1 MEFVSG
7 QKLTAQNLNNLV
19 SLADGQNIP
28 TDGMFIKSKGINV
41 WKAPYAKP
49 EVVKNHK
56 IFDVQVRYHDIK
68 DIGQEKDEN
77 YKPEYRPFWYVYL
90 GTDSDKVEPINY
102 DVWDIKIEAGS
113 GITLVAPLKI
123 YSQPMPIY
131 GETLDSFQYKDAIT
145 QMTHCEIDQETEE
158 VKNYKKFYA
167 GKMLKNQ
174 AQVIN
179 SDLNGW
185 FCTGLPAY
193 DIDEPDSG
201 IMLASSE
208 LYATF
213 IRTSDNY
220 PGNYSGYFGNVFFSV
235 LVFSNSPITG
245 LGSLKKNG
253 QYQALLPDG
262 TTIQYAEIMGDHSQ
276 KIGSFKLTAN
286 FKQKGYG
293 VENTSMIPRDNLS
306 KEDHGWQIV
315 KPTMLSAD
323 DAKAAQQLVNYQ
335 FINTMFVHPLGW
347 TQRFPG
353 NEDGK
358 GRYSLNIYF
367 SDFKAEDLPD
377 ADVNAYYVDFIWN
390 DDPEDAG
397 VNTFL
402 EIKKIARLR
411 GSMTQMRDS
420 LDKLVKL
427 ASNTIYNKDYK
438 ENPIKYHK
446 LIAVF
451 LLNTNDKISPGDG
464 EPIPWTI
471 EYVSYVDTMPNF
483 TNDLRYDQNLTSA
496 KKISPKLRS
505 ISRTKTQLSVDGT
518 VKNIIVD
525 EIYGFNDPSN
535 RISSAEGLSAEA
547 LIRYHGKMIDGT
559 DVHQILYVDL
569 SSLSGS
575 ISVDSEVNQ
584 LNLSSIG
591 KYTTDGI
598 SGVYEIFNFHD
609 LDNQVKLDDNHKAN
623 SDIIIRTR
631 SGSGDNKPA
640 IVEYLPLSALSALS
654 TSGAEKISVDTE
666 IENQTSSIQ
675 LLSTQVGEWYQLYN
689 FDKANADI
697 DAKIWTLGDLDS
709 EKHGKTGKL
718 IDPVT
723 KNLLSVDILV
733 RDNSTKQLKYMNLS
747 VDPINVDTFSTNTKQ
762 KSLVYYKDQFQ
773 DRDYLSLKD
782 FNTTPDTKLTA
793 TLSGNGLVDI
803 TGKNTWILTKKY
815 NTANQ
820 MMELTYD
827 KLQLSVDLSGV
838 SADVR
843 CDADVTLAQKSIQ
856 KKGDYIQLYN
866 FTRPSITTKKTTLDK
881 LSATY
886 DLLDS
891 NDSVLVRSGS
901 ELKYK
906 KLQIETKLPGGGGGQ
921 TTGYTGSVVGDPT
934 LKWNTR
940 GTYRIEL
947 WGKDMTYENG
957 LLKSIGEER
966 LISELET
973 VGYSGQA

>member
-7 QKLTAQNLNNLV
+7 QKLTAQNLNSLV
-19 SLADGQNIP
+19 SLAEGQNIP
-28 TDGMFIKSKGINV
+28 TDGMFIKSKGVNV
-41 WKAPYAKP
+41 WKAPQAKP

-56 IFDVQVRYHDIK
+56 IFDVQIRYHDVN
-68 DIGQEKDEN
+68 DVGQEKDEN
-77 YKPEYRPFWYVYL
+77 YKPEYKPFWYVYL
-90 GTDSDKVEPINY
+90 GTDCVKVELLNY

-113 GITLVAPLKI
+113 GVTLTEPLKI
-123 YSQPMPIY
+123 YSQPMPLP
-131 GETLDSFQYKDAIT
+131 GETLDGFQYSDAIT
-145 QMTHCEIDQETEE
+145 QMTHCEIDKTTGE

-174 AQVIN
+174 SQTIN

-193 DIDEPDSG
+193 G
-201 IMLASSE
+201 IVESDGEIKLMPTE

-213 IRTSDNY
+213 IRTNNTF
-220 PGNYSGYFGNVFFSV
+220 PGIIGNIFFSV
-235 LVFSNSPITG
+235 LVFSNSPIAG

-253 QYQALLPDG
+253 QYNALLPDG

-276 KIGSFKLTAN
+276 KIGSFKTTAN
-286 FKQKGYG
+286 FKYNGYG
-293 VENTSMIPRDNLS
+293 VENTSMIPRDDLS
-306 KEDHGWQIV
+306 KEDHGWQII
-315 KPTMLSAD
+315 KPTSINESD
-323 DAKAAQQLVNYQ
+323 SKAAQQLVNYQ
-335 FINTMFVHPLGW
+335 FINTMYVHPLRM
-347 TQRFPG
+347 TLPFPG

-358 GRYSLNIYF
+358 GGHSLNIYF
-367 SDFKAEDLPD
+367 SDFNVEDLP
-377 ADVNAYYVDFIWN
+377 ASDVNAYYVDFSWT
-390 DDPEDAG
+390 DDPEDG
-397 VNTFL
+397 GLNTFL
-402 EIKKIARLR
+402 EIKKITEVS
-411 GSMTQMRDS
+411 GSMTIMRDV
-420 LDKLVKL
+420 LDQLVTL
-427 ASNTIYNKDYK
+427 ASAKIYNKNDEEK
-438 ENPIKYHK
+438 PITYHK

-451 LLNTNDKISPGDG
+451 LLNTNGKISPEDG
-464 EPIPWTI
+464 QPIPWTI

-483 TNDLRYDQNLTSA
+483 ANDLRYDYNLTMA
-496 KKISPKLRS
+496 KKISPKLLS
-505 ISRTKTQLSVDGT
+505 IQRNNTQLSVDGT

-525 EIYGFNDPSN
+525 EIYGFHDTEY
-535 RISSAEGLSAEA
+535 RISSVENLSAEA
-547 LIRYHGKMIDGT
+547 LIRCHGKTIDGT
-559 DVHQILYVDL
+559 VFHQLTYVDL
-569 SSLSGS
+569 SALSGS

-598 SGVYEIFNFHD
+598 SGVYEIFNFHN

-631 SGSGDNKPA
+631 SGSGDKKPA
-640 IVEYLPLSALSALS
+640 IVEYLPLPALSVS
-654 TSGAEKISVDTE
+654 SSEKISVDTQ

-675 LLSTQVGEWYQLYN
+675 LLSTQYGEWYQLYN

-709 EKHGKTGKL
+709 DKHGKTGKL
-718 IDPVT
+718 IDPTT

-762 KSLVYYKDQFQ
+762 KSLVYHKDQFQ

-782 FNTTPDTKLTA
+782 FNTTPNTVLTA

-803 TGKNTWILTKKY
+803 TGQNTWILTKKY

-866 FTRPSITTKKTTLDK
+866 FTRPSITTKKTTLNS

-891 NDSVLVRSGS
+891 DDAVLVRSGS
-901 ELKYK
+901 QLTYK
-906 KLQIETKLPGGGGGQ
+906 KLQIETKLPSSGGGGGE
-921 TTGYTGSVVGDPT
+921 TTGYTGT
-934 LKWNTR
+934 KTQATNLKWNSN
-940 GTYRIEL
+940 GQYKVEL
-947 WGKDMTYENG
+947 WGCDFQYENG
-957 LLKSIGEER
+957 LLKSIGAEKKIAT
-966 LISELET
+966 LDT
-973 VGYSGQA
+973 VGYSGT